1 MAEVLATEFQWIHH
15 RCKSRNQ
22 CWMATHVRP
31 RGSGP
36 CALSRQCAAD
46 LLFALP
52 ETLVDPWRGSPQRQ
66 THRWQS
72 LRGCPPLR
80 SAVQGVRKRRSA
92 TRPSMA
98 LEGWPLK
105 SSEVTRCWS
114 SSAADAQRCQ
124 EVWHPMQEPDIM
136 LREGRG
142 QWHPTRQEPEVVA
155 GLSSVVSLCFS
166 AVSIQ
171 GSLCVPVDKVQQAT
185 FPWQATGARSQ
196 YSSEMAKA

>member
-1 MAEVLATEFQWIHH
+1 
-15 RCKSRNQ
+15 
-22 CWMATHVRP
+22 
-31 RGSGP
+31 
-36 CALSRQCAAD
+36 
-46 LLFALP
+46 
-52 ETLVDPWRGSPQRQ
+52 
-66 THRWQS
+66 
-72 LRGCPPLR
+72 
-80 SAVQGVRKRRSA
+80 
-92 TRPSMA
+92 MA

-105 SSEVTRCWS
+105 KSEVTRSWP

-124 EVWHPMQEPDIM
+124 EVEPDIM

-171 GSLCVPVDKVQQAT
+171 DSLCVPVDNVQQAV